1 MWKRSNVW
9 SLAVLIGRG
18 LNPYN
23 LVSTPQKRITVSTK
37 TILDPFTCFG
47 ANHLIPQYTTP
58 KPAAFGRDRPSAV
71 YTEPVNHHDAGWSSG
86 SSLGS

>member
-23 LVSTPQKRITVSTK
+23 LVSTPQKKNYGQHK

-47 ANHLIPQYTTP
+47 ANLLIPQYTITTP
-58 KPAAFGRDRPSAV
+58 KPAAFGRDVPSAV
-71 YTEPVNHHDAGWSSG
+71 Y
-86 SSLGS
+86 